1 MSLTG
6 PAPEGKKFFCPKCGA
21 LYSVTRG
28 QTSNKEASA
37 VKCVVCSETM
47 DQPESGEIIPVYT
60 LIHRPE
66 ES

>member
-1 MSLTG
+1 MPLTG

-21 LYSVTRG
+21 LYSVSRP
-28 QTSNKEASA
+28 QAPKKEASP

-47 DQPESGEIIPVYT
+47 DQSESGETPVYT